1 MRSGPHEGLRLE
13 GALGFARARGATES
27 DKPMPSRRLQNLI
40 ALNLALAGGLVALW
54 LSSPV
59 KAQPNTNQTPLG
71 RGRGEYL
78 MIGSTVPGSNASLI
92 QVLDVSNQEL
102 ITLKW
107 DQGRRAYIVSGY
119 RNLSGDRNQ
128 KGER

>member
-1 MRSGPHEGLRLE
+1 
-13 GALGFARARGATES
+13 
-27 DKPMPSRRLQNLI
+27 MPKRRLRNLV
-40 ALNLALAGGLVALW
+40 ALNLALVGGVAALW
-54 LSSPV
+54 LTNPV
-59 KAQPNTNQTPLG
+59 HAQPEVNTPALG

-92 QVLDVSNQEL
+92 QILDVSNQEL

-107 DQGRRAYIVSGY
+107 DQGRRAYVVSGY
-119 RNLSGDRNQ
+119 RSLGGDRNQ

>member
-1 MRSGPHEGLRLE
+1 
-13 GALGFARARGATES
+13 
-27 DKPMPSRRLQNLI
+27 MPSRRLQNLV
-40 ALNLALAGGLVALW
+40 ALNLALAGGLAALW

-59 KAQPNTNQTPLG
+59 KAQPESNSPPTG

-78 MIGSTVPGSNASLI
+78 MIGSTVPGSNVSLI

-107 DQGRRAYIVSGY
+107 DQGRRAYVVSGY
-119 RNLSGDRNQ
+119 RSLGGDRNQ

>member
-1 MRSGPHEGLRLE
+1 
-13 GALGFARARGATES
+13 
-27 DKPMPSRRLQNLI
+27 MPSRRLQNLI
-40 ALNLALAGGLVALW
+40 ALNLALAGAVAALW
-54 LSSPV
+54 VSNPV
-59 KAQPNTNQTPLG
+59 KAQPESDLKPIG

-78 MIGSTVPGSNASLI
+78 MIGSTVPGSNASLV

-119 RNLSGDRNQ
+119 RNLGGDRNQ

>member
-1 MRSGPHEGLRLE
+1 
-13 GALGFARARGATES
+13 
-27 DKPMPSRRLQNLI
+27 MPRRRLQNLI
-40 ALNLALAGGLVALW
+40 ALNLALAGAVGALW
-54 LSSPV
+54 LASPV
-59 KAQPNTNQTPLG
+59 LAQPEANSLPLG

-78 MIGSTVPGSNASLI
+78 MIGSTVPGSNASLV

-107 DQGRRAYIVSGY
+107 DQGRRAYVVSGY
-119 RNLSGDRNQ
+119 RNLGGDRNR

>member
-1 MRSGPHEGLRLE
+1 
-13 GALGFARARGATES
+13 
-27 DKPMPSRRLQNLI
+27 MPRRRLQNLI
-40 ALNLALAGGLVALW
+40 AVNLALAGGLAALW
-54 LSSPV
+54 LGNPV
-59 KAQPNTNQTPLG
+59 KAQPNSNQAPVG

-78 MIGSTVPGSNASLI
+78 MIGSTVPGSNSNLI

-107 DQGRRAYIVSGY
+107 DQGRRAYLVSGY
-119 RNLSGDRNQ
+119 RSLGGDRNQ